1 MFYIFVNVLAAEDS
15 CRAREARQYRQP
27 KVSIDNALVNLQ
39 YMIALLSECVNM
51 CVRARVPGYMY
62 T

>member
-1 MFYIFVNVLAAEDS
+1 MCYICVKVLTEVDS
-15 CRAREARQYRQP
+15 CGVREARQYRQP

-39 YMIALLSECVNM
+39 YMIALLSKCVNM
-51 CVRARVPGYMY
+51 CVRARAPGYMY